1 MDNLSVLWEKLSLSD
16 SEGRKY
22 VVKDTLGENEYFI
35 ASRFFTRRVLSME
48 AISQTFKLQWRTMK
62 GFEVRDMG
70 NHRVLFVFLDE
81 ENVDQVI
88 RGELWTFDK
97 HLVVLKRV

>member
-1 MDNLSVLWEKLSLSD
+1 MDNLSVLWEKFSLSD

-22 VVKDTLGENEYFI
+22 VVEDTLGENEYFI
-35 ASRFFTRRVLSME
+35 ASRFFTGRVLSME